1 VGTIPQSEST
11 PSQMISHRHMQRRFN
26 KHRDKLD
33 RHRAKGPMFA
43 AAIDELEKQLFGEEP
58 N

>member
-1 VGTIPQSEST
+1 
-11 PSQMISHRHMQRRFN
+11 MISHRHMQRRFN